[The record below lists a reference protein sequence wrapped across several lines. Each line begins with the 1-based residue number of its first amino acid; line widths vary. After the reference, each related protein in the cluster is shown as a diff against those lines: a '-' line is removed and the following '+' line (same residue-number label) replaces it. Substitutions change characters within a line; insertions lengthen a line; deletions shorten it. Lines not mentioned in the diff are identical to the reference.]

1 MNLNSVRNRTS
12 NAKIG
17 LVLTI
22 NHKYNSNHSLYP
34 LLQSAYRLG
43 HSTETALLKVH
54 NDLLMNMD
62 AQRVTLL
69 VLLDLSAAFDTVDY
83 EVLLHRLRSSFGIR
97 GTALQWFTSYLSS
110 RWQRLSFN
118 QEVSERFDLTCGVPQ
133 GSCLGPLLFTIYAI
147 KIFEIIKEYLPQA
160 HA

>member
-1 MNLNSVRNRTS
+1 MNLNSVCNRTR
-12 NAKIG
+12 NDKIG

-34 LLQSAYRLG
+34 LLQSAYPLG

-97 GTALQWFTSYLSS
+97 GTALRWFTSYLSS
-110 RWQRLSFN
+110 RWQHVSFN

-147 KIFEIIKEYLPQA
+147 KIFQNIKEQGCR
-160 HA
+160 